1 MDRLRQVEK
10 NLGEISENLLVQAK
24 LMDRLE
30 RRVDDF
36 YRETQERFERVE
48 AQTDNHAVELQE
60 FRATVARVLDLLER
74 FVSGRGQ
81 SGNGK
86 PE

>member
-1 MDRLRQVEK
+1 MGSFEQIEK
-10 NLGEISENLLVQAK
+10 NLREISENLLVQTK

-36 YRETQERFERVE
+36 HRETQERFERIEVQ
-48 AQTDNHAVELQE
+48 ADRHSAELTE
-60 FRATVARVLDLLER
+60 FRATVVRVLDLMER
-74 FVSGRGQ
+74 FVRGRGH
-81 SGNGK
+81 SENGS